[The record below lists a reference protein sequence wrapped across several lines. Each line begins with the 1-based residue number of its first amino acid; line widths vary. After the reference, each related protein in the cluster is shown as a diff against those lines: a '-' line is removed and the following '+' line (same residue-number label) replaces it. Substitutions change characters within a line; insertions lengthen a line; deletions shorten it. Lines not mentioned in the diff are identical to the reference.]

1 MTSSIIRAGDCLPQ
15 PWKNGM
21 GVTREIARFPAD
33 ADNEHF
39 VWRVSVAEVNSAAQ
53 FSAFPGIDRHIAL
66 LDGDGFTMT
75 LDRAREHRL
84 HTPFEP
90 FAFAGEAHVDVSL
103 VGGPTRDFNLMVRR
117 AEAQGS
123 VAVRREPGS
132 HATDATSVLVYV
144 LRGTAWTAAGLL
156 QTGDAWRP
164 DGTAFVLDK
173 GSLAFVVRVCP
184 HTGKQRSS

>member
-1 MTSSIIRAGDCLPQ
+1 MSPRIIRASHCQPQ

-39 VWRVSVAEVNSAAQ
+39 LWRVSVAEVTSAAP

-75 LDRAREHRL
+75 LDGTHEHRL

-90 FAFAGEAHVDVSL
+90 FAFTGEAHVDVAL

-123 VAVRREPGS
+123 VAVCDEPGS
-132 HATDATSVLVYV
+132 HMTDANCVLLYV
-144 LRGTAWTAAGLL
+144 LRGTARTAAGLL
-156 QTGDAWRP
+156 QVGDAWRP
-164 DGTAFVLDK
+164 DGPTFVLDE
-173 GSLAFVVRVCP
+173 GSLAFVVRFSP
-184 HTGKQRSS
+184 HAE

>member
-1 MTSSIIRAGDCLPQ
+1 
-15 PWKNGM
+15 M

-39 VWRVSVAEVNSAAQ
+39 LWRVSVAEVTSAAP

-75 LDRAREHRL
+75 LDGTQEHRL

-90 FAFAGEAHVDVSL
+90 FAFSGEAHVDVAL

-123 VAVRREPGS
+123 VTVCDKPGS
-132 HATDATSVLVYV
+132 HVADASCVLLYV
-144 LRGTAWTAAGLL
+144 LRGIVRTGTALL
-156 QTGDAWRP
+156 QVGDAWRP
-164 DGTAFVLDK
+164 DGANFVLDE
-173 GSLAFVVRVCP
+173 GALAFVVRVAP
-184 HTGKQRSS
+184 ALGLT